1 MFPLSSMSK
10 LMLKISFDLEMFVTA
25 FRSFTLY
32 HSIPGPDNGNSSSG
46 SSVTLFA
53 ALIEG
58 VGMFPGFSS

>member
-1 MFPLSSMSK
+1 
-10 LMLKISFDLEMFVTA
+10 MLKISFDLEMFVTA
-25 FRSFTLY
+25 FRPFTLY